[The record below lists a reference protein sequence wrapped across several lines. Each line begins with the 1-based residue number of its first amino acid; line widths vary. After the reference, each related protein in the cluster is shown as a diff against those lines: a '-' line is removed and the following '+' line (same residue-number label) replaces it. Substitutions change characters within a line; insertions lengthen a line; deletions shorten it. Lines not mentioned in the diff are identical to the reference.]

1 MPKPAHCGQEI
12 QDKQT
17 FVNDLTEELED
28 ATEEANPD
36 EMANTTQQLRQAR
49 ADLVELQ
56 RRLTMLAHEDRRIN
70 Q

>member
-1 MPKPAHCGQEI
+1 M

>member
-1 MPKPAHCGQEI
+1 GAAAELRQEI

-36 EMANTTQQLRQAR
+36 EIANTTQQLRQAR